1 MKLVVER
8 SALMKTLAHAYSV
21 VERRSTI
28 PVLSNI
34 RLEAD
39 GQSLKVTATDMDLE
53 VVQVL
58 PAAMSVPGTTTAPA
72 HLFHDICR
80 KLPDGSEIS
89 LDRNDETGRL
99 SVHCGA
105 IQFEFAILPPE
116 DFPLMTATPYSHS
129 FSLPAAEM
137 RRLLDRSRFAALV
150 EGARMHLQGIYFH
163 TTVNEEEGA
172 VLRAVATD
180 GHRLARVDTDQ
191 PEGAEGMPEIIVPNK
206 TISVLRSMID
216 EAEDDIV
223 VEVADRKVS
232 FRFGAITMT
241 SKLLDGTFP
250 NYEMVIPAN
259 NNRNLE
265 VSTNTFVKAA
275 DRMSVISMDKGRP
288 IKLAI
293 ESDRMVLSASNLEG
307 VTGEEDLAV
316 SYEGP
321 PMEIGFNSRYISE
334 MAQHFDGEVLR
345 ILMAEESSPAIVRDA
360 GDDRTLYVLMPLRV

>member
-34 RLEAD
+34 RLEAED
-39 GQSLKVTATDMDLE
+39 RSLKVTATDMDLE
-53 VVQVL
+53 VVQHL
-58 PAAMSVPGTTTAPA
+58 PAEVSVPGTTTAPA

-80 KLPDGSEIS
+80 KLPDGSEVA
-89 LDRNDETGRL
+89 LDRKEETGRL
-99 SVHCGA
+99 LVLCGS
-105 IQFEFAILPPE
+105 IEFEFAILPPE

-129 FSLPAAEM
+129 FSLPAADM

-150 EGARMHLQGIYFH
+150 EGARMHLQGIFFH
-163 TTVNEEEGA
+163 ATTGEKGE

-180 GHRLARVDTDQ
+180 GHRLARVDSDQ
-191 PEGAEGMPEIIVPNK
+191 PAGADGMPEIIVPNK
-206 TISVLRSMID
+206 TISVLRGLID
-216 EAEDDIV
+216 EADEDISVD
-223 VEVADRKVS
+223 VADRKVS

-250 NYEMVIPAN
+250 NYQMVIPDN
-259 NNRNLE
+259 NDRILE
-265 VSTNTFVKAA
+265 APTNIFVNAA
-275 DRMSVISMDKGRP
+275 DRMSVISRDKGRP

-293 ESDRMVLSASNLEG
+293 ESDHVVLSASNLEG
-307 VTGEEDLAV
+307 VTGEEKLAV

-321 PMEIGFNSRYISE
+321 PMVIGFNSRYISE
-334 MAQHFDGEVLR
+334 MAQHFDGDVLH
-345 ILMAEESSPAIVRDA
+345 ILMAEESSPAIIRDA